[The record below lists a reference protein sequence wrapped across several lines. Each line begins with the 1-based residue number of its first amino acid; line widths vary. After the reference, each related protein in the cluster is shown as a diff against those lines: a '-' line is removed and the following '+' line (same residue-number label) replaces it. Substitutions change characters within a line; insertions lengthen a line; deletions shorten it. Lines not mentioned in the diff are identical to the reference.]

1 MLARM
6 IDIVFCLKRRP
17 ELSAGIELLE
27 DERRFVDLEQ
37 SVIWFTGHELVHG

>member
-6 IDIVFCLKRRP
+6 IDIVFCLERRP
-17 ELSAGIELLE
+17 
-27 DERRFVDLEQ
+27 EQ